1 MSTKSSHVNVVRNV
15 IPQPPVKQ
23 PAEIVL
29 TLSEDAAEE
38 LFAVIGASS
47 GGDHLFSIYEG
58 LKHKA
63 GLVPDSNA
71 VIANGKGSRYIRKSE
86 RTENRS

>member
-15 IPQPPVKQ
+15 IPQP